1 MIVFTIIGIIIA
13 IIILTIVLIFLGVCL
28 WDKYIEPVY
37 RWYFKNEVL
46 VIKKVKKH
54 IDSSN
59 QFTEVLS
66 IIFSSFTPD
75 YRYYYRKRT
84 KDDKKLICKH

>member
-46 VIKKVKKH
+46 VIKKVKK
-54 IDSSN
+54 
-59 QFTEVLS
+59 T
-66 IIFSSFTPD
+66 
-75 YRYYYRKRT
+75 Y
-84 KDDKKLICKH
+84 